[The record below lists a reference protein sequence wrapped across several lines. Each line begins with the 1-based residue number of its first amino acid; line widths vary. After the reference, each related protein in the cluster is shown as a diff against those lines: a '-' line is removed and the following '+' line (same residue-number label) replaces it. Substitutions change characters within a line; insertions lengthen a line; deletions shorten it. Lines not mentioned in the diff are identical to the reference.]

1 MGQKLLYAIEALI
14 LTLLMLPLL
23 PHRLLQASD
32 FERCRPTYWS
42 AANPSSDGPLSAI
55 LSDAS
60 EKETLS
66 DGRAFLARSRH
77 DSAMQRVLRSDAARR
92 SDESDDPMS
101 ASENESE
108 SELYPYSCR
117 RRGERGDPTSESE
130 NDPFPCGCRR
140 RSARPTNR
148 WSRFLSKGLRED
160 RLGRVPKHDLP
171 AFFQ

>member
-1 MGQKLLYAIEALI
+1 MSTDLLVCGE
-14 LTLLMLPLL
+14 PLGRRSPERVL
-23 PHRLLQASD
+23 ERRAREGDLERRERLL
-32 FERCRPTYWS
+32 S
-42 AANPSSDGPLSAI
+42 AFPSRLG
-55 LSDAS
+55 
-60 EKETLS
+60 
-66 DGRAFLARSRH
+66 
-77 DSAMQRVLRSDAARR
+77 DAAR
-92 SDESDDPMS
+92 DED
-101 ASENESE
+101 ESE

-130 NDPFPCGCRR
+130 SDPFPCGCRR